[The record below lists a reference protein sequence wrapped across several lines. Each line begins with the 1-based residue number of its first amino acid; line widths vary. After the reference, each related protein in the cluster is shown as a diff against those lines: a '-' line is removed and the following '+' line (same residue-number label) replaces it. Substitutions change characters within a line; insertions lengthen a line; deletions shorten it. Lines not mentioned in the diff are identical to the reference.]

1 MPIVPFI
8 SMSLTQDAFG
18 SDQKKLEDT
27 SKIVVELQESFCI
40 FYSPINDF
48 PKVSAQFDKLVDAGI
63 FDIILN
69 HIHQVAEINNRVQ
82 LEKSK
87 QDVDENAGSSLIDD

>member
-1 MPIVPFI
+1 
-8 SMSLTQDAFG
+8 MSLTQDG
-18 SDQKKLEDT
+18 SGTDQKKLEDT
-27 SKIVVELQESFCI
+27 SKIVVELQESFCM

-48 PKVSAQFDKLVDAGI
+48 QKVSAQYDKLVDAGV

-87 QDVDENAGSSLIDD
+87 QDVDENAGSSLIND